1 MRWQGCGNW
10 CAHRKRKGITIPL
23 PFLPQMESR
32 FNFKCKT
39 CLDLYNYLD
48 QLYLF
53 IRRRNDSSKSR
64 YIGVNP
70 TADNVAAFLEE
81 NSSAPQ
87 LQIDTDLPSRKR
99 IRAEETLFIS
109 EEQTEGK
116 EQKGPSKKNLKECPQ
131 GDSGVN
137 SDSDP
142 PAQESVREDVPESP
156 ESIDC
161 ASDDDSS
168 CEVLPEVNEHGLHAE
183 KMNSNVDH
191 ARANVQDNTCEVL
204 PEEKTLL
211 HLMRGEETD
220 QIPMTLRDLLQSL
233 PSAGLDERGNA
244 AFSMTDRI
252 ILLSSALVTSMV
264 YSKLMR

>member
-1 MRWQGCGNW
+1 MLIHQWIMSLHSLKKIQQLHSCKWTRIFHLGSENVR
-10 CAHRKRKGITIPL
+10 RKL
-23 PFLPQMESR
+23 CSYQ
-32 FNFKCKT
+32 
-39 CLDLYNYLD
+39 
-48 QLYLF
+48 
-53 IRRRNDSSKSR
+53 KSR
-64 YIGVNP
+64 P
-70 TADNVAAFLEE
+70 
-81 NSSAPQ
+81 
-87 LQIDTDLPSRKR
+87 
-99 IRAEETLFIS
+99 
-109 EEQTEGK
+109 K

-142 PAQESVREDVPESP
+142 AQESIHEDVPESP

-168 CEVLPEVNEHGLHAE
+168 CEVLPEVNEHGLHTE
-183 KMNSNVDH
+183 TMNSNVDC
-191 ARANVQDNTCEVL
+191 ARANVQDSTCEVL
-204 PEEKTLL
+204 PEEETLL